1 MEKPM
6 SAQEVPSIRS
16 SSPAPSPP
24 PLRNEIRKNQTISS
38 RFMLLAYPGS
48 LGDEL
53 NGKRQASIG
62 ISSRCAKAQ
71 CGQVM
76 TELRM
81 IPFMDD
87 ACCKA

>member
-1 MEKPM
+1 
-6 SAQEVPSIRS
+6 
-16 SSPAPSPP
+16 
-24 PLRNEIRKNQTISS
+24 
-38 RFMLLAYPGS
+38 MLLAHPGS

-76 TELRM
+76 TELRV

>member
-1 MEKPM
+1 
-6 SAQEVPSIRS
+6 
-16 SSPAPSPP
+16 
-24 PLRNEIRKNQTISS
+24 
-38 RFMLLAYPGS
+38 MLLAYPGS

-81 IPFMDD
+81 IAHCSAKLARSHPIGRPDHESGVRHTI
-87 ACCKA
+87 ARPRLHSAAI